1 MARYG
6 VRTAAVNVSRAW
18 LSDGPTARTRALG
31 SAKTYLAART
41 PACARHSIPRQPTS
55 LIVDVI
61 IPAFNEEGAIA
72 RVVGELPRAVVRDI
86 LVCDNNSTDATAA
99 NATAA
104 GATVVP
110 APRKG
115 YGSACLAGHAYIAGR
130 ADGVMPDYVVYVD
143 GDGSDH
149 PAQLP
154 LLLAPLIR
162 GEADLVIGSRA
173 LGRRTKGSMQPHQI
187 FGNWLSTRLI
197 RLFWGVRF
205 TDLGPF
211 RAVRYTT
218 LLRLGMT
225 DPDFGWTVE
234 MQVKAAKAGVP
245 SVEVPVDYRT
255 RSHGVSKVSGS
266 VRNSYLAGRKI
277 LGTIFTQL

>member
-1 MARYG
+1 MRYR
-6 VRTAAVNVSRAW
+6 VRESASIVSN
-18 LSDGPTARTRALG
+18 
-31 SAKTYLAART
+31 AKTYLT
-41 PACARHSIPRQPTS
+41 P

-61 IPAFNEEGAIA
+61 IPAYNEEGAIA
-72 RVVGELPRAVVRDI
+72 QVVGELPRELIRDI
-86 LVCDNNSTDATAA
+86 LVCDNASTDATAA

-104 GATVVP
+104 GAHVVP
-110 APRKG
+110 APKKG
-115 YGSACLAGHAYIAGR
+115 YGSACLAGHAYIASR
-130 ADGVMPDYVVYVD
+130 PDGVMPDVVVYID
-143 GDGSDH
+143 GDGSDY

-154 LLLAPLIR
+154 ALLQPIVDRRA
-162 GEADLVIGSRA
+162 ELVIGSRA

-211 RAVRYTT
+211 RAVRYPT
-218 LLRLGMT
+218 LLRLEMA

-234 MQVKAAKAGVP
+234 MQVKAAKLSIPA
-245 SVEVPVDYRT
+245 VEVPVDYRT

-266 VRNSYLAGRKI
+266 LRNSYLAGQKI
-277 LGTIFTQL
+277 LGTIFTAL

>member
-1 MARYG
+1 M
-6 VRTAAVNVSRAW
+6 V
-18 LSDGPTARTRALG
+18 
-31 SAKTYLAART
+31 
-41 PACARHSIPRQPTS
+41 
-55 LIVDVI
+55 VDVI

-72 RVVGELPRAVVRDI
+72 RVVAELPRALIRDI

-99 NATAA
+99 RASAA
-104 GATVVP
+104 GAIVVP
-110 APRKG
+110 ALRKG
-115 YGSACLAGHAYIAGR
+115 YGSACLAGHAYIAAR
-130 ADGVMPDYVVYVD
+130 PDGAMPDVVAYID
-143 GDGSDH
+143 GDGSDY

-154 LLLAPLIR
+154 RLLAPLLA
-162 GEADLVIGSRA
+162 GEAELVIGSRA
-173 LGRRTKGSMQPHQI
+173 LGRRTRGSMQPHQI

-197 RLFWGVRF
+197 RLFWRVRF

-211 RAVRYTT
+211 RAVLYET
-218 LLRLGMT
+218 LLRLDMR

-234 MQVKAAKAGVP
+234 MQVKAAKAGVR

-266 VRNSYLAGRKI
+266 LRNSYLAGKKI